1 MNIRARLDKF
11 YDGRDVVVIVK
22 CPDDGWLLRGKYI
35 VGRHHT
41 DQNIV
46 ALVLDAAFDF
56 HPAIAKKYR
65 LVALG
70 GGHFSVDHGQALIH
84 LSGKSDTYGAEPDRE
99 LTRRALKAALP
110 SYKTVIE

>member
-22 CPDDGWLLRGKYI
+22 CPDDEWLLRGKYI

-46 ALVLDAAFDF
+46 ALVLDAAFEF